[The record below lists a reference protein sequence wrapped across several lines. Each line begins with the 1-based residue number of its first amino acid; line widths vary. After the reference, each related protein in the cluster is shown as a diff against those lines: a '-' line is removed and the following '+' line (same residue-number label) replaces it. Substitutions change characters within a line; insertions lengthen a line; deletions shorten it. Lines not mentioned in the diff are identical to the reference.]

1 MNNLEKILF
10 KYDEY
15 GNVLLQLF
23 LLFKNTSHLVKIN
36 FIINKTIQ
44 SFFFLLFVGL
54 LSIVQAQE
62 ISDTKFGKGMINF
75 IAKDSSFSV
84 KFAPR
89 IQSRFQSQWDYNEEE
104 YDDAELNFLVR
115 RARLKFGGFAFTP
128 KLKYKIELGL
138 SNRDLSGASVYNRN
152 TPRYILDAVVMW
164 NFHENFEL
172 WAGQTK
178 LPGNIE
184 RVVSSA
190 NLQLIDRSLLNSK
203 FNIDRDMGIQ
213 LRHKTKLGGN
223 WISREKF
230 SISQGEGRNITEGN
244 IGGLQYTSRLE
255 LLPFGE
261 FSSKGDYS
269 QGDLKREKSIKA
281 MFGFTYDI
289 NNNAVKNRSN
299 MGSYMTQSNGGL
311 FETDITTVFIDGV
324 IKYNGFSLTGEYAS
338 RNADTIEALEADG
351 RTKTGAVVGA
361 GSAINFQGS
370 YLFKNNVEMTLRYT
384 NVDFKEVTRL
394 SDLQQITYGISK
406 YVVGHSLK
414 IQADL
419 SFSQSSSMR
428 DFVLFRTGFDLHF

>member
-1 MNNLEKILF
+1 MKQLILSF
-10 KYDEY
+10 
-15 GNVLLQLF
+15 LF
-23 LLFKNTSHLVKIN
+23 IPL
-36 FIINKTIQ
+36 
-44 SFFFLLFVGL
+44 GL
-54 LSIVQAQE
+54 SLQAQE
-62 ISDTKFGKGMINF
+62 ISDTKFGNGMINF

-89 IQSRFQSQWDYNEEE
+89 VQSRYQSEWSYNGEDY
-104 YDDAELNFLVR
+104 DPVDINFSVR
-115 RARLKFGGFAFTP
+115 RARLKFGGFAFSP

-138 SNRDLSGASVYNRN
+138 SNRDISGANVYNRN

-164 NFHENFEL
+164 NFYEKFEL

-213 LRHKTKLGGN
+213 LRHKLRLGGN
-223 WISREKF
+223 WIIKEKF

-289 NNNAVKNRSN
+289 NENAVKSRSN
-299 MGSYMTQSNGGL
+299 MGSYLIQSSGGL
-311 FETDITTVFIDGV
+311 FETDITTIFLDGV
-324 IKYNGFSLTGEYAS
+324 IKYNGFALTGEYAN
-338 RNADTIEALEADG
+338 RDADQIEALEEDG

-361 GSAINFQGS
+361 GSASNIQGS
-370 YLFKNNVEMTLRYT
+370 YLFKNNFEITARYT
-384 NVDFKEVTRL
+384 NINFKEITRL
-394 SDLQQITYGISK
+394 SDLKQITLGVSK

-414 IQADL
+414 IQADISL
-419 SFSQSSSMR
+419 LNASGIK
-428 DFVLFRTGFDLHF
+428 DNVLFRTGFDLHF

>member
-1 MNNLEKILF
+1 MKQLILSF
-10 KYDEY
+10 
-15 GNVLLQLF
+15 LF
-23 LLFKNTSHLVKIN
+23 IPL
-36 FIINKTIQ
+36 
-44 SFFFLLFVGL
+44 GL
-54 LSIVQAQE
+54 SLQAQE
-62 ISDTKFGKGMINF
+62 ISDTKFGNGMINF

-89 IQSRFQSQWDYNEEE
+89 IQSRYQSEWSYNGEDY
-104 YDDAELNFLVR
+104 DPADVNFSVR
-115 RARLKFGGFAFTP
+115 RARLKFGGFAFSP

-138 SNRDLSGASVYNRN
+138 SNRDISGANVYNRN

-213 LRHKTKLGGN
+213 LRHKLRLGGN
-223 WISREKF
+223 WIIKEKF

-289 NNNAVKNRSN
+289 NENAVKSRSN
-299 MGSYMTQSNGGL
+299 MGSYLIQSSGGL
-311 FETDITTVFIDGV
+311 FETDITTIFLDGV
-324 IKYNGFSLTGEYAS
+324 IKYNGFALTGEYAN
-338 RNADTIEALEADG
+338 RDADQIEALEEDG

-361 GSAINFQGS
+361 GSASNIQGS
-370 YLFKNNVEMTLRYT
+370 YLFKNNFEITARYT
-384 NVDFKEVTRL
+384 NINFKEITRL
-394 SDLQQITYGISK
+394 SDLKQITFGVSK

-414 IQADL
+414 IQADISL
-419 SFSQSSSMR
+419 LNASGIK
-428 DFVLFRTGFDLHF
+428 DNVLFRTGFDLHF

>member
-1 MNNLEKILF
+1 M
-10 KYDEY
+10 
-15 GNVLLQLF
+15 
-23 LLFKNTSHLVKIN
+23 
-36 FIINKTIQ
+36 NKTIQ
-44 SFFFLLFVGL
+44 SFFLLFVGL

-299 MGSYMTQSNGGL
+299 MGSYMTQFNGGL

>member
-1 MNNLEKILF
+1 MIKAKQYF
-10 KYDEY
+10 T
-15 GNVLLQLF
+15 LLCISLTT
-23 LLFKNTSHLVKIN
+23 LI
-36 FIINKTIQ
+36 
-44 SFFFLLFVGL
+44 
-54 LSIVQAQE
+54 QAQE

-89 IQSRFQSQWDYNEEE
+89 IQSRYQSQWDFDGEE
-104 YDDAELNFLVR
+104 YGDADLNFIIR

-138 SNRDLSGASVYNRN
+138 SNRDISGASIYNKN

-164 NFHENFEL
+164 NFYQNFEL

-203 FNIDRDMGIQ
+203 FNIDRDMGVQ
-213 LRHKTKLGGN
+213 LRHKIKWGGN
-223 WISREKF
+223 FVTKEKF
-230 SISQGEGRNITEGN
+230 SISQGEGRNITVGN

-261 FSSKGDYS
+261 FLSKGDYS
-269 QGDLKREKSIKA
+269 QGDLKREKSVKA

-311 FETDITTVFIDGV
+311 FETDIETVFIDSV
-324 IKYNGFSLTGEYAS
+324 IKYRGFALTGEYAN
-338 RNADTIEALEADG
+338 RNADRIEALEADG
-351 RTKTGAVVGA
+351 ATKTGAVVGA

-394 SDLQQITYGISK
+394 SDLQQLTYGISK

-419 SFSQSSSMR
+419 TFSQSDSTR
-428 DFVLFRTGFDLHF
+428 DYVLFRTGFDLHF

>member
-1 MNNLEKILF
+1 MKQLILSF
-10 KYDEY
+10 
-15 GNVLLQLF
+15 LF
-23 LLFKNTSHLVKIN
+23 IPL
-36 FIINKTIQ
+36 
-44 SFFFLLFVGL
+44 GL
-54 LSIVQAQE
+54 LLQAQE
-62 ISDTKFGKGMINF
+62 ISDTKFGNGMINF

-89 IQSRFQSQWDYNEEE
+89 IQSRYQSKWSYDGEDY
-104 YDDAELNFLVR
+104 DPADINFSVR
-115 RARLKFGGFAFTP
+115 RARLKFGGFAFSP

-138 SNRDLSGASVYNRN
+138 SNRDISGANVYNRN

-164 NFHENFEL
+164 NFYENFEL

-213 LRHKTKLGGN
+213 LRHKLRLGGN
-223 WISREKF
+223 WIIKEKF

-261 FSSKGDYS
+261 FSSKGDYF

-289 NNNAVKNRSN
+289 NENAVKSRSN
-299 MGSYMTQSNGGL
+299 MGSYLIQSSGGL
-311 FETDITTVFIDGV
+311 FETDITTIFLDGV
-324 IKYNGFSLTGEYAS
+324 IKYNGFALTGEYAN
-338 RNADTIEALEADG
+338 RDADQIEALEEDG
-351 RTKTGAVVGA
+351 KTKTGAVVGA
-361 GSAINFQGS
+361 GSASNIQGS
-370 YLFKNNVEMTLRYT
+370 YLFKNNFEITARYT
-384 NVDFKEVTRL
+384 NINFKKITRL
-394 SDLQQITYGISK
+394 SDLKQITFGVSK
-406 YVVGHSLK
+406 YIVGHSLK
-414 IQADL
+414 IQADISL
-419 SFSQSSSMR
+419 LNASGIK
-428 DFVLFRTGFDLHF
+428 DNVLFRTGFDLHF

>member
-1 MNNLEKILF
+1 MF

-44 SFFFLLFVGL
+44 SFFLLFVGL

-324 IKYNGFSLTGEYAS
+324 IKYNGFALTGEYAS

>member
-1 MNNLEKILF
+1 MIFVQRNYIKNYMKQLISSFLF
-10 KYDEY
+10 IPFC
-15 GNVLLQLF
+15 LLL
-23 LLFKNTSHLVKIN
+23 
-36 FIINKTIQ
+36 
-44 SFFFLLFVGL
+44 
-54 LSIVQAQE
+54 QAQE
-62 ISDTKFGKGMINF
+62 ISDTKFGNGMINF

-89 IQSRFQSQWDYNEEE
+89 IQSRYQSKWSYDGEDY
-104 YDDAELNFLVR
+104 DPADINFSVR
-115 RARLKFGGFAFTP
+115 RARLKFGGFAFSP

-138 SNRDLSGASVYNRN
+138 SNRDISGANVYNRN

-164 NFHENFEL
+164 NFYENFEL

-213 LRHKTKLGGN
+213 LRNKLRLGGN
-223 WISREKF
+223 WIIKEKF

-289 NNNAVKNRSN
+289 NENAVKSRSN
-299 MGSYMTQSNGGL
+299 MGSYLIKCSGGL
-311 FETDITTVFIDGV
+311 FETDITTIFLDGV
-324 IKYNGFSLTGEYAS
+324 IKYNGFALTGEYAN
-338 RNADTIEALEADG
+338 RDADQIEALEEDG
-351 RTKTGAVVGA
+351 KTKTGAVVGA
-361 GSAINFQGS
+361 GSASNIQGS
-370 YLFKNNVEMTLRYT
+370 YLFENNFEITARYT
-384 NVDFKEVTRL
+384 NINFKKITRL
-394 SDLQQITYGISK
+394 SDLNQITFGVSK

-414 IQADL
+414 IQADISL
-419 SFSQSSSMR
+419 LNASGIK
-428 DFVLFRTGFDLHF
+428 DNVLFRTGFDLHF

>member
-1 MNNLEKILF
+1 MKQLILSF
-10 KYDEY
+10 
-15 GNVLLQLF
+15 LF
-23 LLFKNTSHLVKIN
+23 IPL
-36 FIINKTIQ
+36 
-44 SFFFLLFVGL
+44 GL
-54 LSIVQAQE
+54 LLQAQE
-62 ISDTKFGKGMINF
+62 ISDTKFGNGMINF

-89 IQSRFQSQWDYNEEE
+89 IQSRYQSEWSYNGEDYDPANI
-104 YDDAELNFLVR
+104 NFSVR
-115 RARLKFGGFAFTP
+115 RARLKFGGFAFSP

-138 SNRDLSGASVYNRN
+138 SNRDISGANVYNRN

-203 FNIDRDMGIQ
+203 FNIDRDVGIQ
-213 LRHKTKLGGN
+213 LRHKLRLGGN
-223 WISREKF
+223 WIIKEKF

-289 NNNAVKNRSN
+289 NENAVKSRSN
-299 MGSYMTQSNGGL
+299 MGSYLIQSSGGL
-311 FETDITTVFIDGV
+311 FETDITTIFLDGV
-324 IKYNGFSLTGEYAS
+324 IKYNGFALTGEYAN
-338 RNADTIEALEADG
+338 RDADQIEALEEDG

-361 GSAINFQGS
+361 GSASNIQGS
-370 YLFKNNVEMTLRYT
+370 YLFKNNFEITARYT
-384 NVDFKEVTRL
+384 NINFKEITRL
-394 SDLQQITYGISK
+394 SDLKQITFGVSK

-414 IQADL
+414 IQADISL
-419 SFSQSSSMR
+419 LNASGIK
-428 DFVLFRTGFDLHF
+428 DNVLFRTGFDLHF

>member
-1 MNNLEKILF
+1 MKQLISSFLF
-10 KYDEY
+10 IPFC
-15 GNVLLQLF
+15 LLL
-23 LLFKNTSHLVKIN
+23 
-36 FIINKTIQ
+36 
-44 SFFFLLFVGL
+44 
-54 LSIVQAQE
+54 QAQE
-62 ISDTKFGKGMINF
+62 ISDTKFGNGMINF

-89 IQSRFQSQWDYNEEE
+89 IQSRYQSEWSYNGEDY
-104 YDDAELNFLVR
+104 DPADVNFSVR
-115 RARLKFGGFAFTP
+115 RARLKFGGFAFSP

-138 SNRDLSGASVYNRN
+138 SNRDISGANVYNRN

-164 NFHENFEL
+164 NFYENFEL

-213 LRHKTKLGGN
+213 LRHKLTLGGN
-223 WISREKF
+223 WIIKEKF

-261 FSSKGDYS
+261 FSSKGDYF

-289 NNNAVKNRSN
+289 NENAVKSRSN
-299 MGSYMTQSNGGL
+299 MGSYLIQSSGGL
-311 FETDITTVFIDGV
+311 FETDITTIFLDGV
-324 IKYNGFSLTGEYAS
+324 IKYNGFALTGEYAN
-338 RNADTIEALEADG
+338 RDADQIEALEEDG
-351 RTKTGAVVGA
+351 KTKTGAVVGA
-361 GSAINFQGS
+361 GSASNIQGS
-370 YLFKNNVEMTLRYT
+370 YLFKNNFEITARYT
-384 NVDFKEVTRL
+384 NINFKKITRL
-394 SDLQQITYGISK
+394 SDLKQITFGVSK
-406 YVVGHSLK
+406 YIVGHSLK
-414 IQADL
+414 IQADISL
-419 SFSQSSSMR
+419 LNASGIK
-428 DFVLFRTGFDLHF
+428 DNVLFRTGFDLHF

>member
-1 MNNLEKILF
+1 MKQLISSFLF
-10 KYDEY
+10 IPLC
-15 GNVLLQLF
+15 LLL
-23 LLFKNTSHLVKIN
+23 
-36 FIINKTIQ
+36 
-44 SFFFLLFVGL
+44 
-54 LSIVQAQE
+54 QAQE
-62 ISDTKFGKGMINF
+62 ISDTKFGNGMINF

-89 IQSRFQSQWDYNEEE
+89 IQSRYQSKWSYDGEDY
-104 YDDAELNFLVR
+104 DPADINFSVR
-115 RARLKFGGFAFTP
+115 RARLKFGGFAFSP

-138 SNRDLSGASVYNRN
+138 SNRDISGANVYNRN

-164 NFHENFEL
+164 NFYEKFEL

-203 FNIDRDMGIQ
+203 FNIDRDIGIQ
-213 LRHKTKLGGN
+213 LRHKLRLGGN
-223 WISREKF
+223 WIIKEKF

-289 NNNAVKNRSN
+289 NENAVKSRSN
-299 MGSYMTQSNGGL
+299 MGSYLIQSSGGL
-311 FETDITTVFIDGV
+311 FETDITTIFLDGV
-324 IKYNGFSLTGEYAS
+324 IKYNGFALTGEYAN
-338 RNADTIEALEADG
+338 RDADQIEALEEDG

-361 GSAINFQGS
+361 GSASNIQGS
-370 YLFKNNVEMTLRYT
+370 YLFKNNFEITARYT
-384 NVDFKEVTRL
+384 NINFKKITRL
-394 SDLQQITYGISK
+394 SDLKQITFGVSK

-414 IQADL
+414 IQADISL
-419 SFSQSSSMR
+419 LNASGIK
-428 DFVLFRTGFDLHF
+428 DNVLFRTGFDLHF

>member
-1 MNNLEKILF
+1 MKQLILSF
-10 KYDEY
+10 
-15 GNVLLQLF
+15 LF
-23 LLFKNTSHLVKIN
+23 IPL
-36 FIINKTIQ
+36 
-44 SFFFLLFVGL
+44 GL
-54 LSIVQAQE
+54 LLQAQE
-62 ISDTKFGKGMINF
+62 ISDTKFGNGMINF

-89 IQSRFQSQWDYNEEE
+89 VQSRYQSEWSYNGEDY
-104 YDDAELNFLVR
+104 DPADINFSVR
-115 RARLKFGGFAFTP
+115 RARLKFGGFAFSP

-138 SNRDLSGASVYNRN
+138 SNRDISGANVYNRN

-213 LRHKTKLGGN
+213 LRHKLRLGGN
-223 WISREKF
+223 WIIKEKF

-289 NNNAVKNRSN
+289 NENAVKSRSN
-299 MGSYMTQSNGGL
+299 MGSYLIQSSGGL
-311 FETDITTVFIDGV
+311 FETDITTIFLDGV
-324 IKYNGFSLTGEYAS
+324 IKYNGFALTGEYAN
-338 RNADTIEALEADG
+338 RDADQIEALEEDG

-361 GSAINFQGS
+361 GSASNIQGS
-370 YLFKNNVEMTLRYT
+370 YLFKNNFEITARYT
-384 NVDFKEVTRL
+384 NINFKKITRL
-394 SDLQQITYGISK
+394 SDLKQITFGVSK
-406 YVVGHSLK
+406 YIVGHSLK
-414 IQADL
+414 IQADISL
-419 SFSQSSSMR
+419 LNASGIK
-428 DFVLFRTGFDLHF
+428 DNVLFRTGFDLHF

>member
-1 MNNLEKILF
+1 MKKLIL
-10 KYDEY
+10 
-15 GNVLLQLF
+15 
-23 LLFKNTSHLVKIN
+23 
-36 FIINKTIQ
+36 
-44 SFFFLLFVGL
+44 SFLFVSLGL
-54 LSIVQAQE
+54 SLQAQE
-62 ISDTKFGKGMINF
+62 INDNKFGNGMINF

-89 IQSRFQSQWDYNEEE
+89 IQSRYQTERSYYEEN
-104 YDDAELNFLVR
+104 YDPVDINFSVR
-115 RARLKFGGFAFTP
+115 RARLKFDGFAFSP

-138 SNRDLSGASVYNRN
+138 SNRDISGASAYNRN
-152 TPRYILDAVVMW
+152 TPRYILDAVVIW

-213 LRHKTKLGGN
+213 LRHKSRFGGN
-223 WISREKF
+223 WIIKEKF

-289 NNNAVKNRSN
+289 NKNAVKSRSN
-299 MGSYMTQSNGGL
+299 MGSYMIQSSGGL
-311 FETDITTVFIDGV
+311 FETDITTIFLDGV
-324 IKYNGFSLTGEYAS
+324 IKYNGFALTGEYAN
-338 RNADTIEALEADG
+338 RDADQIEALEEDG

-361 GSAINFQGS
+361 GSALNIQGS
-370 YLFKNNVEMTLRYT
+370 YLFKSNFEITARYT
-384 NVDFKEVTRL
+384 NINFKEITRL
-394 SDLQQITYGISK
+394 SDLKQITFGVSK

-414 IQADL
+414 IQADISL
-419 SFSQSSSMR
+419 SNVNR
-428 DFVLFRTGFDLHF
+428 IKNNVLFRTGFDLHF

>member
-1 MNNLEKILF
+1 MKQLISSFLF
-10 KYDEY
+10 IP
-15 GNVLLQLF
+15 L
-23 LLFKNTSHLVKIN
+23 
-36 FIINKTIQ
+36 
-44 SFFFLLFVGL
+44 GL
-54 LSIVQAQE
+54 LLQAQE
-62 ISDTKFGKGMINF
+62 ISDTKFGNGMINF

-89 IQSRFQSQWDYNEEE
+89 IQSRYQSEWSYNGEDY
-104 YDDAELNFLVR
+104 DPAGINFSVR
-115 RARLKFGGFAFTP
+115 RARLKFGGFAFSP

-138 SNRDLSGASVYNRN
+138 SNRDISGANVYNRN

-203 FNIDRDMGIQ
+203 FNIDRDVGIQ
-213 LRHKTKLGGN
+213 LRHKLRLGGN
-223 WISREKF
+223 WIIKEKF

-289 NNNAVKNRSN
+289 NENAVKSRSN
-299 MGSYMTQSNGGL
+299 MGSYLIQSSGGL
-311 FETDITTVFIDGV
+311 FETDITTIFLDGV
-324 IKYNGFSLTGEYAS
+324 IKYNGFALTGEYAN
-338 RNADTIEALEADG
+338 RDADQIEALEEDG

-361 GSAINFQGS
+361 GSASNIQGS
-370 YLFKNNVEMTLRYT
+370 YLFKNNFEITARYT
-384 NVDFKEVTRL
+384 NINFKEITRL
-394 SDLQQITYGISK
+394 SDLKQITFGASK

-414 IQADL
+414 IQADISL
-419 SFSQSSSMR
+419 LNTSGIK
-428 DFVLFRTGFDLHF
+428 DNVLFRTGFDLHF

>member
-1 MNNLEKILF
+1 MMLKAKQFTLILCVIF
-10 KYDEY
+10 SS
-15 GNVLLQLF
+15 F
-23 LLFKNTSHLVKIN
+23 LK
-36 FIINKTIQ
+36 
-44 SFFFLLFVGL
+44 
-54 LSIVQAQE
+54 AQE
-62 ISDTKFGKGMINF
+62 VSDTKFGKGMINF

-89 IQSRFQSQWDYNEEE
+89 IQSRYQGQWDYDGEE
-104 YDDAELNFLVR
+104 YDEANLNFIVR

-128 KLKYKIELGL
+128 KLKYKMELGL
-138 SNRDLSGASVYNRN
+138 SNRDISGASIYNRN
-152 TPRYILDAVVMW
+152 TPRYILDAVIMW

-203 FNIDRDMGIQ
+203 FNIDRDMGVQ
-213 LRHKTKLGGN
+213 LRHKTKWGRN
-223 WISREKF
+223 FITREKF
-230 SISQGEGRNITEGN
+230 SISQGEGRNITVGN
-244 IGGLQYTSRLE
+244 LGGLQYTSRLE

-311 FETDITTVFIDGV
+311 FETDISTVFIDGV
-324 IKYNGFSLTGEYAS
+324 IKYNGFALTGEYAS

-370 YLFKNNVEMTLRYT
+370 YLLKNNVEMTLRYT

-419 SFSQSSSMR
+419 TFSQSDATR
-428 DFVLFRTGFDLHF
+428 DYVLFRTGFDLHF

>member
-1 MNNLEKILF
+1 M
-10 KYDEY
+10 
-15 GNVLLQLF
+15 
-23 LLFKNTSHLVKIN
+23 
-36 FIINKTIQ
+36 NKTIQ
-44 SFFFLLFVGL
+44 SFFLLFVGL

-152 TPRYILDAVVMW
+152 TPRYILDAVVIW

-324 IKYNGFSLTGEYAS
+324 IKYNGFALTGEYAS

>member
-1 MNNLEKILF
+1 MIKAK
-10 KYDEY
+10 KY
-15 GNVLLQLF
+15 
-23 LLFKNTSHLVKIN
+23 
-36 FIINKTIQ
+36 
-44 SFFFLLFVGL
+44 FFLLCVVL
-54 LSIVQAQE
+54 TSLVQAQE

-89 IQSRFQSQWDYNEEE
+89 IQSRYQSQWDFDGEE
-104 YDDAELNFLVR
+104 YGDPDLNFIVR

-128 KLKYKIELGL
+128 KLKYKMELGL
-138 SNRDLSGASVYNRN
+138 SNRDISGASIYNKN
-152 TPRYILDAVVMW
+152 TPRYILDAVIMW

-213 LRHKTKLGGN
+213 LRHKTKWGGN
-223 WISREKF
+223 FVTREKF
-230 SISQGEGRNITEGN
+230 SISQGEGRNITVGN
-244 IGGLQYTSRLE
+244 LGGIQYTSRLE

-269 QGDLKREKSIKA
+269 QGDLKREKSVKA

-299 MGSYMTQSNGGL
+299 MGSYMTQSGGGL
-311 FETDITTVFIDGV
+311 FETDIETVFIDGV
-324 IKYNGFSLTGEYAS
+324 VKYKGFALTGEYAH
-338 RNADTIEALEADG
+338 RDADTIEALEADG
-351 RTKTGAVVGA
+351 STKTGAVVGA

-419 SFSQSSSMR
+419 TFSQSDATR
-428 DFVLFRTGFDLHF
+428 DYVLFRTGFDLHF

>member
-1 MNNLEKILF
+1 MKQLILSF
-10 KYDEY
+10 
-15 GNVLLQLF
+15 LF
-23 LLFKNTSHLVKIN
+23 IPL
-36 FIINKTIQ
+36 
-44 SFFFLLFVGL
+44 GL
-54 LSIVQAQE
+54 LLQAQE
-62 ISDTKFGKGMINF
+62 ISDTKFGNGMINF

-89 IQSRFQSQWDYNEEE
+89 VQSRYQSEWSYDGEDY
-104 YDDAELNFLVR
+104 DPADINFSVR
-115 RARLKFGGFAFTP
+115 RARLKFGGFAFSP

-138 SNRDLSGASVYNRN
+138 SNRDISGANIYNRN
-152 TPRYILDAVVMW
+152 TPRYILDAVVIW

-203 FNIDRDMGIQ
+203 FNIDRDIGIQ
-213 LRHKTKLGGN
+213 LRHKLRLGGN
-223 WISREKF
+223 WIIKEKF

-289 NNNAVKNRSN
+289 NENAVKSRSN
-299 MGSYMTQSNGGL
+299 MGSYLIQSSGGL
-311 FETDITTVFIDGV
+311 FETDITTIFLDGV
-324 IKYNGFSLTGEYAS
+324 IKYNGFALTGEYAN
-338 RNADTIEALEADG
+338 RDADQIEALEEDG

-361 GSAINFQGS
+361 GSASNIQGS
-370 YLFKNNVEMTLRYT
+370 YLFKNNFEITARYT
-384 NVDFKEVTRL
+384 NINFKKITRL
-394 SDLQQITYGISK
+394 SDLNQITFGVSK

-414 IQADL
+414 IQADISL
-419 SFSQSSSMR
+419 LNASGIK
-428 DFVLFRTGFDLHF
+428 DNVLFRTGFDLHF

>member
-1 MNNLEKILF
+1 MKQLISSFLF
-10 KYDEY
+10 IPFC
-15 GNVLLQLF
+15 LLL
-23 LLFKNTSHLVKIN
+23 
-36 FIINKTIQ
+36 
-44 SFFFLLFVGL
+44 
-54 LSIVQAQE
+54 QAQE
-62 ISDTKFGKGMINF
+62 ISDTKFGNGMINF

-89 IQSRFQSQWDYNEEE
+89 IQSRYQSKWSYDGEDY
-104 YDDAELNFLVR
+104 DPADINFSVR
-115 RARLKFGGFAFTP
+115 RARLKFGGFAFSP

-138 SNRDLSGASVYNRN
+138 SNRDISGANVYNRN

-164 NFHENFEL
+164 NFYENFEL

-203 FNIDRDMGIQ
+203 FNIDRDMGIH
-213 LRHKTKLGGN
+213 LRHKLRLGGN
-223 WISREKF
+223 WIIKEKF

-261 FSSKGDYS
+261 FSSKGDYF

-289 NNNAVKNRSN
+289 NENAVKSRSN
-299 MGSYMTQSNGGL
+299 MGSYLIQSSGGL
-311 FETDITTVFIDGV
+311 FETDITTIFLDGV
-324 IKYNGFSLTGEYAS
+324 IKYNGFALTGEYAN
-338 RNADTIEALEADG
+338 RDADQIEALEEDG
-351 RTKTGAVVGA
+351 KTKTGAVVGA
-361 GSAINFQGS
+361 GSASNIQGS
-370 YLFKNNVEMTLRYT
+370 YLFKNNFEITARYT
-384 NVDFKEVTRL
+384 NINFKEITRL
-394 SDLQQITYGISK
+394 SDLKQITFGVSK

-414 IQADL
+414 IQADISL
-419 SFSQSSSMR
+419 LNASGIK
-428 DFVLFRTGFDLHF
+428 DNVLFRTGFDLHF

>member
-1 MNNLEKILF
+1 MKQLISSFLF
-10 KYDEY
+10 IPFC
-15 GNVLLQLF
+15 LLL
-23 LLFKNTSHLVKIN
+23 
-36 FIINKTIQ
+36 
-44 SFFFLLFVGL
+44 
-54 LSIVQAQE
+54 QAQE
-62 ISDTKFGKGMINF
+62 ISDTKFGNGMINF

-89 IQSRFQSQWDYNEEE
+89 VQSRYQSEWSYNGEDY
-104 YDDAELNFLVR
+104 DPVDINFSVR
-115 RARLKFGGFAFTP
+115 RARLKFGGFAFSP

-138 SNRDLSGASVYNRN
+138 SNRDISGANVYNRN

-203 FNIDRDMGIQ
+203 FNIDRDVGIQ
-213 LRHKTKLGGN
+213 LRHKLRLGGN
-223 WISREKF
+223 WIIKEKF

-289 NNNAVKNRSN
+289 NENAVKSRSN
-299 MGSYMTQSNGGL
+299 MGSYLIQSSGGL
-311 FETDITTVFIDGV
+311 FETDITTIFLDGV
-324 IKYNGFSLTGEYAS
+324 IKYNGFALTGEYAN
-338 RNADTIEALEADG
+338 RDADQIEALEEDG
-351 RTKTGAVVGA
+351 KTKTGALVGA
-361 GSAINFQGS
+361 GSASNIQGS
-370 YLFKNNVEMTLRYT
+370 YLFKNNFEITARYT
-384 NVDFKEVTRL
+384 NINFKEITRL
-394 SDLQQITYGISK
+394 SDLKQITFGVSK
-406 YVVGHSLK
+406 YIVGHSLK
-414 IQADL
+414 IQADISL
-419 SFSQSSSMR
+419 LNASGIK
-428 DFVLFRTGFDLHF
+428 DNVLFRTGFDLHF

>member
-1 MNNLEKILF
+1 M
-10 KYDEY
+10 
-15 GNVLLQLF
+15 
-23 LLFKNTSHLVKIN
+23 
-36 FIINKTIQ
+36 
-44 SFFFLLFVGL
+44 
-54 LSIVQAQE
+54 
-62 ISDTKFGKGMINF
+62 KF
-75 IAKDSSFSV
+75 D
-84 KFAPR
+84 
-89 IQSRFQSQWDYNEEE
+89 
-104 YDDAELNFLVR
+104 
-115 RARLKFGGFAFTP
+115 GFAFSP

-138 SNRDLSGASVYNRN
+138 SNRDISGASAYNRN
-152 TPRYILDAVVMW
+152 TPRYILDAVVIW

-213 LRHKTKLGGN
+213 LRHKSRFGGN
-223 WISREKF
+223 WIIKEKF

-289 NNNAVKNRSN
+289 NENAVKSRSN
-299 MGSYMTQSNGGL
+299 MGSYMIQSSGGL
-311 FETDITTVFIDGV
+311 FETDITTIFLDGI
-324 IKYNGFSLTGEYAS
+324 IKYNGFAFMGEYAN
-338 RNADTIEALEADG
+338 RDADQIEALEEDG

-361 GSAINFQGS
+361 GSALNIQGS
-370 YLFKNNVEMTLRYT
+370 YLFKSNFEITARYT
-384 NVDFKEVTRL
+384 NINFKEITRL
-394 SDLQQITYGISK
+394 SDLKQITFGVSK

-414 IQADL
+414 IQADISL
-419 SFSQSSSMR
+419 SNVNR
-428 DFVLFRTGFDLHF
+428 IKNNVLFRTGFDLHF

>member
-1 MNNLEKILF
+1 MKQLILSF
-10 KYDEY
+10 LFIPL
-15 GNVLLQLF
+15 GLLLQ
-23 LLFKNTSHLVKIN
+23 
-36 FIINKTIQ
+36 
-44 SFFFLLFVGL
+44 
-54 LSIVQAQE
+54 AQG
-62 ISDTKFGKGMINF
+62 ISDTKFGNGMINF

-89 IQSRFQSQWDYNEEE
+89 VQSRYQSEWSYNGEDY
-104 YDDAELNFLVR
+104 DPADINFSVR
-115 RARLKFGGFAFTP
+115 RARLKFGGFAFLP

-138 SNRDLSGASVYNRN
+138 SNRDISGANIYNRN
-152 TPRYILDAVVMW
+152 TPRYILDALVMW

-203 FNIDRDMGIQ
+203 FNIDRDIGIQ
-213 LRHKTKLGGN
+213 LRHKLRLGGN
-223 WISREKF
+223 WIIKEKF

-289 NNNAVKNRSN
+289 NENAVKSRSN
-299 MGSYMTQSNGGL
+299 MGSYLIQSSGGL
-311 FETDITTVFIDGV
+311 FETDITTIFLDGV
-324 IKYNGFSLTGEYAS
+324 IKYNGFALTGEYAN
-338 RNADTIEALEADG
+338 RDADQIEALEEDG

-361 GSAINFQGS
+361 GSASNIQGS
-370 YLFKNNVEMTLRYT
+370 YLFKNNFEITARYT
-384 NVDFKEVTRL
+384 NINFKKITRL
-394 SDLQQITYGISK
+394 SDLNQITFGVSK

-414 IQADL
+414 IQADISL
-419 SFSQSSSMR
+419 LNASGIK
-428 DFVLFRTGFDLHF
+428 DNVLFRTGFDLHF

>member
-1 MNNLEKILF
+1 
-10 KYDEY
+10 
-15 GNVLLQLF
+15 
-23 LLFKNTSHLVKIN
+23 
-36 FIINKTIQ
+36 
-44 SFFFLLFVGL
+44 
-54 LSIVQAQE
+54 
-62 ISDTKFGKGMINF
+62 MINF

-89 IQSRFQSQWDYNEEE
+89 VQSRYQSEWSYNGEDY
-104 YDDAELNFLVR
+104 DPADINFSVR
-115 RARLKFGGFAFTP
+115 RARLKFGGFAFSP

-138 SNRDLSGASVYNRN
+138 SNRDISGANVYNRN

-164 NFHENFEL
+164 NFYEKFEL

-213 LRHKTKLGGN
+213 LRHKLRLGGN
-223 WISREKF
+223 WIIKEKF

-289 NNNAVKNRSN
+289 NENAVKSRSN
-299 MGSYMTQSNGGL
+299 MGSYLIQSSGGL
-311 FETDITTVFIDGV
+311 FETDITTIFLDGV
-324 IKYNGFSLTGEYAS
+324 IKYNGFALTGEYAN
-338 RNADTIEALEADG
+338 RDADQIEALEEDG

-361 GSAINFQGS
+361 GSASNIQGS
-370 YLFKNNVEMTLRYT
+370 YLFKNNFEITARYT
-384 NVDFKEVTRL
+384 NINFKEITRL
-394 SDLQQITYGISK
+394 SDLKQITFGVSK

-414 IQADL
+414 IQADISL
-419 SFSQSSSMR
+419 LNASGIK
-428 DFVLFRTGFDLHF
+428 DNVLFRTGFDLHF

>member
-1 MNNLEKILF
+1 M
-10 KYDEY
+10 
-15 GNVLLQLF
+15 
-23 LLFKNTSHLVKIN
+23 
-36 FIINKTIQ
+36 FISI
-44 SFFFLLFVGL
+44 GL
-54 LSIVQAQE
+54 SLKAQE
-62 ISDTKFGKGMINF
+62 ISDTKFGNGMINF

-89 IQSRFQSQWDYNEEE
+89 IQSRYQIERSYYEEDY
-104 YDDAELNFLVR
+104 DPVDINFSVR
-115 RARLKFGGFAFTP
+115 RARLKFDGFAFSP

-138 SNRDLSGASVYNRN
+138 SNRDISGASAYNRN
-152 TPRYILDAVVMW
+152 TPRYILDAVVIW

-190 NLQLIDRSLLNSK
+190 NLQLIDRSILNSK

-213 LRHKTKLGGN
+213 LRHKSRLGVN
-223 WISREKF
+223 WIIKEKF

-289 NNNAVKNRSN
+289 NENAVKSRSN
-299 MGSYMTQSNGGL
+299 MGSYMIQSSGGL
-311 FETDITTVFIDGV
+311 FETDITTMFLDGI
-324 IKYNGFSLTGEYAS
+324 IKYNGYAFMGEYAN
-338 RNADTIEALEADG
+338 RDADQIEALEEDG
-351 RTKTGAVVGA
+351 RAKTGAVVGA
-361 GSAINFQGS
+361 GSALNIQGS
-370 YLFKNNVEMTLRYT
+370 YLFKSNFEMTARYT
-384 NVDFKEVTRL
+384 NINFKEITRL
-394 SDLQQITYGISK
+394 SDLKQITFGVSK

-414 IQADL
+414 IQADISL
-419 SFSQSSSMR
+419 LNTNGIK
-428 DFVLFRTGFDLHF
+428 DDLLFRTGFDLHF

>member
-1 MNNLEKILF
+1 M
-10 KYDEY
+10 
-15 GNVLLQLF
+15 
-23 LLFKNTSHLVKIN
+23 
-36 FIINKTIQ
+36 NKTIQ
-44 SFFFLLFVGL
+44 SFFLLFIGL

-164 NFHENFEL
+164 NFHKNFEL

-324 IKYNGFSLTGEYAS
+324 IKYNGFALTGEYAS

>member
-1 MNNLEKILF
+1 M
-10 KYDEY
+10 
-15 GNVLLQLF
+15 
-23 LLFKNTSHLVKIN
+23 
-36 FIINKTIQ
+36 NKTIQ
-44 SFFFLLFVGL
+44 SFFLLFVGL
-54 LSIVQAQE
+54 LSIAQAQE

-299 MGSYMTQSNGGL
+299 MGSYMTQFNGGL

-324 IKYNGFSLTGEYAS
+324 IKYNGFALTGEYAS

>member
-1 MNNLEKILF
+1 MKQLISSFLF
-10 KYDEY
+10 IP
-15 GNVLLQLF
+15 L
-23 LLFKNTSHLVKIN
+23 
-36 FIINKTIQ
+36 
-44 SFFFLLFVGL
+44 GL
-54 LSIVQAQE
+54 LLQAQE
-62 ISDTKFGKGMINF
+62 ISDTKFGNGMINF

-89 IQSRFQSQWDYNEEE
+89 VQSRYQSEWSYNGEDY
-104 YDDAELNFLVR
+104 DPVDINFSVR
-115 RARLKFGGFAFTP
+115 RARLKFGGFAFSP

-138 SNRDLSGASVYNRN
+138 SNRDISGANVYNRN

-164 NFHENFEL
+164 NFYEKFEL

-213 LRHKTKLGGN
+213 LRHKLRLGGN
-223 WISREKF
+223 WIIKEKF

-289 NNNAVKNRSN
+289 NENAVKSRSN
-299 MGSYMTQSNGGL
+299 MGSYLIQSSGGL
-311 FETDITTVFIDGV
+311 FETDITTIFLDGV
-324 IKYNGFSLTGEYAS
+324 IKYNGFALTGEYAN
-338 RNADTIEALEADG
+338 RDADQIEALEEDG
-351 RTKTGAVVGA
+351 KTKTGAVVGA
-361 GSAINFQGS
+361 GSASNIQGS
-370 YLFKNNVEMTLRYT
+370 YLFKNNFEITARYT
-384 NVDFKEVTRL
+384 NINFKEITRL
-394 SDLQQITYGISK
+394 SDLKQITFGVSK

-414 IQADL
+414 IQADISL
-419 SFSQSSSMR
+419 LNASGIK
-428 DFVLFRTGFDLHF
+428 DNVLFRTGFDLHF

>member
-1 MNNLEKILF
+1 M
-10 KYDEY
+10 
-15 GNVLLQLF
+15 
-23 LLFKNTSHLVKIN
+23 
-36 FIINKTIQ
+36 NKTIQ
-44 SFFFLLFVGL
+44 SFFLLFVGL

-324 IKYNGFSLTGEYAS
+324 IKYNGFALTGEYAS

-384 NVDFKEVTRL
+384 NLDFKEVTRL